1 MLEIGCKY
9 ENKSM
14 TYMTDGHE
22 KPEHVLDRNEY
33 TLRDQG
39 SLGDPSARELA
50 QYTWIQVTSEK
61 AKDVFA
67 ALRAK
72 SPERGGSPEE
82 SILFRFAIR

>member
-1 MLEIGCKY
+1 MLQIGCKY

-22 KPEHVLDRNEY
+22 KPEHVLGRTEY

-39 SLGDPSARELA
+39 SVGKPSARELA
-50 QYTWIQVTSEK
+50 QYTWIQVTSAK
-61 AKDVFA
+61 AQDVLA

-72 SPERGGSPEE
+72 SPE
-82 SILFRFAIR
+82 A

>member
-39 SLGDPSARELA
+39 SVGDPGHVRE
-50 QYTWIQVTSEK
+50 SK
-61 AKDVFA
+61 
-67 ALRAK
+67 
-72 SPERGGSPEE
+72 
-82 SILFRFAIR
+82 